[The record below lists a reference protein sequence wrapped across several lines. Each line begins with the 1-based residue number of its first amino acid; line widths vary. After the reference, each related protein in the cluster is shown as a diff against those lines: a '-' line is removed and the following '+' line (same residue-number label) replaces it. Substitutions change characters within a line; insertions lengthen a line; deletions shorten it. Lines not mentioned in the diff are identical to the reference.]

1 MKTTKDDQAYI
12 MHTALLEAS
21 VQEGIDYDDLTTR
34 PSVRNDG
41 SWVII
46 QKSTKKVIFRKS
58 FN

>member
-1 MKTTKDDQAYI
+1 MKKDDQAFI
-12 MHTALLEAS
+12 MGTAMLEAS
-21 VQEGIDYDDLTTR
+21 IQEKIDIDDLLTR

-58 FN
+58 FKK